1 MDKLEEFWDIML
13 SRETEQIIIAFQGL
27 SKEEQKN
34 IQKHLNC
41 MVLEDGWLPEQRT
54 SAQTALDVI
63 EKAELL

>member
-34 IQKHLNC
+34 IHKHLNR

-54 SAQTALDVI
+54 SAQTALVVI